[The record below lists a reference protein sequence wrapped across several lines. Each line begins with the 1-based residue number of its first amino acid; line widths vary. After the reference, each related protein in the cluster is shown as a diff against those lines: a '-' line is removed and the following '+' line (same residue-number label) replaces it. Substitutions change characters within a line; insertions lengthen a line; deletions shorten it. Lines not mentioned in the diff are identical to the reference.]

1 MVFFLP
7 ICLLCHFFS
16 SSESLTMASSW
27 VGVSSMSDDLSLRLK
42 CEPTERSWF
51 ITATWTTSTYT
62 SVSCTSTLFI
72 FNFTT
77 VPRQR
82 EWYKVGIQTVLDT
95 LANRLREWG
104 AQGLWWVI
112 TCPHPLWN
120 TDAIRTSRRT
130 EELPGAT
137 VTTLTP
143 YGFWRGE
150 KRKITFHKGQF
161 CDRNLTKPLIL
172 YRLGSITPILDL
184 RWMRLKKFIKQAQ
197 GSITGEQWTCDWTQS
212 CVTLP
217 TGATTPPTVSL
228 SVPLQ
233 MLFPLLR
240 ILISSVLGNPSL
252 KALTSIS
259 CPTKKLVT

>member
-1 MVFFLP
+1 MYKWLLLVKCQGHAQGLHFCVSVAPAAGKSSFCNGLLLVLMVFFLP

-150 KRKITFHKGQF
+150 K
-161 CDRNLTKPLIL
+161 
-172 YRLGSITPILDL
+172 
-184 RWMRLKKFIKQAQ
+184 KK
-197 GSITGEQWTCDWTQS
+197 
-212 CVTLP
+212 
-217 TGATTPPTVSL
+217 
-228 SVPLQ
+228 
-233 MLFPLLR
+233 
-240 ILISSVLGNPSL
+240 
-252 KALTSIS
+252 
-259 CPTKKLVT
+259 